1 MRSIKQR
8 NATAVEKD
16 TPLNNSQIGPV
27 SRKTDLTIEELALET
42 VVYDHKRNRM
52 HCLNP
57 STSFIW
63 RRCDGQTKLE
73 EIAARLPE
81 VDLPA
86 DLDVVRGALKALDRA
101 HLLEGEPSFAISE
114 LPSRR
119 KLGQRLG
126 LAAASVLPVI
136 TSAVAPTPAMAKS
149 GDKHDNDKKPKKEK
163 NNLSFD

>member
-1 MRSIKQR
+1 
-8 NATAVEKD
+8 
-16 TPLNNSQIGPV
+16 
-27 SRKTDLTIEELALET
+27 LTIEELALET

-101 HLLEGEPSFAISE
+101 HLLEGEPSFATSE

-119 KLGQRLG
+119 KLVQRLG
-126 LAAASVLPVI
+126 LAAGAAASVLPVI

-149 GDKHDNDKKPKKEK
+149 GDKHDNDKKPKTEK
-163 NNLSFD
+163 KNLSFD